1 MKRFITV
8 VFAAMMAITL
18 STPAWSQAAG
28 SKTQT
33 KAASTNSAKE
43 EKKAAKAKA
52 KSEKKSRK
60 DTKAKK

>member
-18 STPAWSQAAG
+18 SAPAAWSQAAG

-33 KAASTNSAKE
+33 KAAANTAKQ

-52 KSEKKSRK
+52 KTEKKSKK

>member
-18 STPAWSQAAG
+18 SAPAWSQAAG

-33 KAASTNSAKE
+33 KAAANNAKE

-52 KSEKKSRK
+52 KSEKKSKK